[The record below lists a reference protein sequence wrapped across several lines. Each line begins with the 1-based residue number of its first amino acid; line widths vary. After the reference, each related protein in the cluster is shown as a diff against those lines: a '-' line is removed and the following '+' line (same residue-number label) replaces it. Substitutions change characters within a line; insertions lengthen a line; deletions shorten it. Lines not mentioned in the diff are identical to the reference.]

1 MTTPTSLTS
10 PPEAPMTPPTASSS
24 TEPDPYAQADQRIQ
38 LAPLPL
44 PKTLR
49 RRSSLPVQIW
59 RFTLIN
65 LKIVKMVT
73 KGHH

>member
-1 MTTPTSLTS
+1 MTEL
-10 PPEAPMTPPTASSS
+10 SS
-24 TEPDPYAQADQRIQ
+24 TGPDPYAHADQRIQ

-49 RRSSLPVQIW
+49 RRSSLPVQLW
-59 RFTLIN
+59 RFALIN